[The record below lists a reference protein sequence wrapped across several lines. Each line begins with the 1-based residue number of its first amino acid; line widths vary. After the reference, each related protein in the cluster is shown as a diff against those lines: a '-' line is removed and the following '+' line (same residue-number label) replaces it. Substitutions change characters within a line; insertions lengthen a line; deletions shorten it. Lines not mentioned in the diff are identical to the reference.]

1 MMDIAEYNTRMYVPT
16 AGDPNVVYEGVTEGE
31 VLTAVHG
38 IGTPGSHVDAHT
50 GQLPYTRGLDLRI
63 AQEIP
68 VNNSYFG
75 IKDHKLVLYYDL
87 LNVLNFINEDKGHVY
102 FQGYSTRGLLESA
115 GLDSEGRIRITGV
128 DTRKGTLDQYASR
141 YRMQLGF
148 TYKF

>member
-1 MMDIAEYNTRMYVPT
+1 MYQ
-16 AGDPNVVYEGVTEGE
+16 GVTEGE
-31 VLTAVHG
+31 VLTAVQG
-38 IGTPGSHVDAHT
+38 IGTPGSHVEANS

-68 VNNSYFG
+68 VRSSYFG
-75 IKDHKLVLYYDL
+75 IDDHKFVLYFDL

-102 FQGYSTRGLLESA
+102 YQRYSTRGLLDSK
-115 GLDSEGRIRITGV
+115 GLDSDGRIIISGV
-128 DTRKGTLDQYASR
+128 DNRKGQLDNYASR